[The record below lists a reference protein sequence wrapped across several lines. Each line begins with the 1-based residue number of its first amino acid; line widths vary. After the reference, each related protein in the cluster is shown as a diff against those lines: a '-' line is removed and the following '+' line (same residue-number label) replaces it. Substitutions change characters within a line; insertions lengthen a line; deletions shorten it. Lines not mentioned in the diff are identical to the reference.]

1 MRLDME
7 RVIVTGGSGFIGTN
21 LVEALI
27 VEGYD
32 VVSIDKTPPKLS
44 SHQNFY
50 RQGDVCDETFLAE
63 TLKDFDP
70 HFILHLAATTGMD
83 SQEPLDF
90 KENYESAALLCK
102 LSNASHSLKKII
114 FTSSLLVCR
123 NGYIPTSDI
132 DYCPPNGYGHSK
144 AISEIVVRES
154 NISVAW
160 DIVRPTSIWG
170 PWFSGGY
177 LNFFN
182 LVSKRLF
189 FNLSGDEIMKP
200 TSYVGNACYMM
211 MRIMKSDSNRQ
222 TYYLA
227 DYPQG
232 SVQEWANN
240 IHRAFGK
247 KGKVLVVPLTV
258 LKVISKFGDFLK
270 AVGLPFPLFSSR
282 LKNMLVSQHYPVVNT
297 TDLVGEL
304 PYSRQ
309 SGVEATVSW
318 IKRNSI

>member
-1 MRLDME
+1 ME
-7 RVIVTGGSGFIGTN
+7 KVIVTGGSGFIGTN
-21 LVEALI
+21 LVEALL
-27 VEGYD
+27 VDGYD

-50 RQGDVCDETFLAE
+50 RQGDVCDETFLAAIM
-63 TLKDFDP
+63 KDFDP
-70 HFILHLAATTGMD
+70 HYIVHLAAMTGME
-83 SQEPLDF
+83 SQEPADF
-90 KENYESAALLCK
+90 KENYASAKLLCE
-102 LSNASHSLKKII
+102 LSSTAPSLKKII

-123 NGYIPTSDI
+123 NGYIPMSDI

-160 DIVRPTSIWG
+160 DIIRPTSIWG

-200 TSYVGNACYMM
+200 TSFVGNACFMIIQ
-211 MRIMKSDSNRQ
+211 IMKSDSNRQ

-240 IHRAFGK
+240 IHIAFGK
-247 KGKVLVVPLTV
+247 KDKVLVVPLML
-258 LKVISKFGDFLK
+258 LKVISKFGDCLK

-282 LKNMLVSQHYPVVNT
+282 LKNMLVSQHYPVANT
-297 TDLVGEL
+297 ADLVGEL

-318 IKRNSI
+318 IRRNRI

>member
-1 MRLDME
+1 MV

-27 VEGYD
+27 AEGYD
-32 VVSIDKTPPKLS
+32 VVSIDKNPPKLND
-44 SHQNFY
+44 HKNIY
-50 RQGDVCDETFLAE
+50 NQGDVCDEAFL
-63 TLKDFDP
+63 LKVLKNFDP
-70 HFILHLAATTGMD
+70 HFIIHLAAMTGMD
-83 SQEPLDF
+83 SMEPADF
-90 KENYESAALLCK
+90 NENYASARLLCD
-102 LSNASHSLKKII
+102 LSGTAPSLKKIV

-123 NGYIPTSDI
+123 NGYIPKSDI

-144 AISEIVVRES
+144 VISEIVVRES

-177 LNFFN
+177 LKFFN
-182 LVSKRLF
+182 LVSWGLF
-189 FNLSGDEIMKP
+189 FNVSGDEIMKP
-200 TSYVGNACYMM
+200 TSYVGNVCYMI
-211 MRIMKSDSNRQ
+211 MRIMESDTNRQ

-232 SVQEWANN
+232 SVQEWANS

-247 KGKVLVVPLTV
+247 KGKVLVVPLRV
-258 LKVISKFGDFLK
+258 MKIIARFGDYLN
-270 AVGLPFPLFSSR
+270 AVGIPFPLFSSR
-282 LKNMLVSQHYPVVNT
+282 LKNMLVSQKYPVTNT
-297 TDLVGEL
+297 SDLVGEL
-304 PYSRQ
+304 PYSRK

-318 IKRNSI
+318 IRRNQK

>member
-1 MRLDME
+1 ME
-7 RVIVTGGSGFIGTN
+7 RVLVTGGSGFIGTN

-27 VEGYD
+27 DDGYG
-32 VVSIDKTPPKLS
+32 VLSIDRNPPKLS
-44 SHQNFY
+44 SHLNVY
-50 RQGDVCDETFLAE
+50 REGDICDRSVLGEVLRE
-63 TLKDFDP
+63 FDP
-70 HFILHLAATTGMD
+70 HFVLHLAAITGMD
-83 SQEPLDF
+83 SQEPSDF
-90 KENYESAALLCK
+90 KENYVSALLLCE
-102 LSNASHSLKKII
+102 LSDTVPSLKKIV

-123 NGYIPTSDI
+123 NGYIPRSDI

-154 NISVAW
+154 NISIAW

-200 TSYVGNACYMM
+200 TSYVGNTCYMM
-211 MRIMKSDSNRQ
+211 MSIMKSDSNRQ

-247 KGKVLVVPLTV
+247 KNKVPMVPLAV
-258 LKVISKFGDFLK
+258 LKVISRFGDCLN
-270 AVGLPFPLFSSR
+270 AVGLPFPLFTSR
-282 LKNMLVSQHYPVVNT
+282 LKNMLVSQHYPVANT
-297 TDLVGEL
+297 ADLVGEL
-304 PYSRQ
+304 PYSKQ

-318 IKRNSI
+318 IRRNRT

>member
-1 MRLDME
+1 MQ

-21 LVEALI
+21 LVEALV
-27 VEGYD
+27 VEGYT
-32 VVSIDKTPPKLS
+32 VVSIDKVPPKING
-44 SHQNFY
+44 HQRYY
-50 RQGDVCDETFLAE
+50 RQGDVCDEAFLAA
-63 TLKDFDP
+63 TMKDFDP
-70 HFILHLAATTGMD
+70 HFIVHLAAVTGMD
-83 SQEPLDF
+83 SQDPVDF
-90 KENYESAALLCK
+90 KENYASAALLCE
-102 LSNASHSLKKII
+102 LSNTAPSLKKIV

-123 NGYIPTSDI
+123 NGYVPSSDI

-177 LNFFN
+177 LNFFKM
-182 LVSKRLF
+182 VSKGLF
-189 FNLSGDEIMKP
+189 FNLSGDEILKP

-232 SVQEWANN
+232 SVQEWANT
-240 IHRAFGK
+240 IHRAFGN
-247 KGKVLVVPLTV
+247 KGKVAVAPLMM
-258 LKVISKFGDFLK
+258 LKVISRLGDFFN
-270 AVGLPFPLFSSR
+270 AVGLSFPLYSSR
-282 LKNMLVSQHYPVVNT
+282 LTNMLVSQHYPVADTAAV
-297 TDLVGEL
+297 VGVL

-309 SGVEATVSW
+309 RGVEATVSW
-318 IKRNSI
+318 IRRTRA